1 MTLPPLKSLWY
12 FKHAAELG
20 SFKLAAEQ
28 LFVSQAA
35 VSQQIRLL
43 EAHLGCRLFKR
54 QTRFVEL
61 TRQGEQLLPAI
72 LQGFSHFQSG
82 VNSLSQDTNPH
93 SLNLSVLPSFASG
106 WLLQHINDFQRHHP
120 GIHLRIDPS
129 DQHANFA
136 SGQVDLGIRFGLGQ
150 YPELHSE
157 LVADDSLLLAYKP
170 GLLTPQL
177 PLRAQLLQQQLIM
190 DVCPD
195 AERGWQTLAAELN
208 ISPTAMP
215 VFLEIDNAALVIQAT
230 LAGQGIALVRRRL
243 IESHI
248 KFGQLE
254 VYPNFEYNCHYK
266 YYLVGPK
273 EHFNWPK
280 VIAFQ
285 AWLLSRFQQ
294 DDDAL
299 KQCLK

>member
-1 MTLPPLKSLWY
+1 MNLPPLKSLWY

-43 EAHLGCRLFKR
+43 EAHLGCQLFTR
-54 QTRFVEL
+54 QTRFVAL
-61 TRQGEQLLPAI
+61 TRAGEQLLPAI

-82 VNSLSQDTNPH
+82 VNGLSQDTEPH

-106 WLLQHINDFQRHHP
+106 WLLQHISDFQRHYP
-120 GIHLRIDPS
+120 DIHLRIDPS

-136 SGQVDLGIRFGLGQ
+136 AGQVDLGIRFGLGQ

-157 LVADDSLLLAYKP
+157 FLADHSLYLAYKP
-170 GLLTPQL
+170 GMLDPQL

-190 DVCPD
+190 DICPD
-195 AERGWQTLAAELN
+195 AKRGWRSLVDELA
-208 ISPTAMP
+208 ISAAAMP

-230 LAGQGIALVRRRL
+230 LAGQGVALVRRRL

-248 KFGQLE
+248 KLGQLE
-254 VYPNFEYNCHYK
+254 IYPDFEFSCHYK

-273 EHFNWPK
+273 AHFNWPK

-285 AWLLSRFQQ
+285 AWLLAQFEQ
-294 DDDAL
+294 DDDAFKL
-299 KQCLK
+299 CLK